1 MHDVQNRYSMLSF
14 PTQKPFWQSSCRWI
28 AHCTL
33 LPPKRLGTLAINY
46 PVCAYCF
53 QIYPS
58 ARPLQAS
65 LSNIMPPSPQWE
77 TCNVSCKLGG
87 TRWPHAVP
95 ASVNPSRGHSGTCW
109 SLWLRCFNTIY
120 ALLGAWLQQI
130 ISEILDILQPGS
142 EHRTP
147 VCGRGC
153 IRTFLRIWT

>member
-1 MHDVQNRYSMLSF
+1 MRDVQNEDAMRF
-14 PTQKPFWQSSCRWI
+14 PTQKLTFWKSSSRWI
-28 AHCTL
+28 RHRTR

-46 PVCAYCF
+46 PRCAYCF

-95 ASVNPSRGHSGTCW
+95 ALVNPSRGHSGTCW

-120 ALLGAWLQQI
+120 ALLGGWLQQI

-142 EHRTP
+142 EHWTAA
-147 VCGRGC
+147 CGSGF
-153 IRTFLRIWT
+153 TGDAFVLL